1 MSPIDILNASISH
14 QESPDLHRTLA
25 TAFIGKQGC
34 WQHNSQKILQS
45 LWLAKRRWYSTSQS
59 AN

>member
-1 MSPIDILNASISH
+1 MLPIDILNASISH
-14 QESPDLHRTLA
+14 QENQDLHKTLA
-25 TAFIGKQGC
+25 TAFVGKRVY
-34 WQHNSQKILQS
+34 WQHNSLKILRF